1 MTYDKIYQNSYYYS
15 SINNMIDL
23 NYTSFPT
30 VYQNIFQYQTK

>member
-1 MTYDKIYQNSYYYS
+1 MTHDKIYQINQIAYYYS

-30 VYQNIFQYQTK
+30 VY

>member
-1 MTYDKIYQNSYYYS
+1 MTHDKINQIAYYYS

-30 VYQNIFQYQTK
+30 VY